1 MKMYYEDDVDASI
14 VADKTIAVMGYGS
27 QGRGQSR
34 NMADS
39 GLNVIIGLRKEST
52 YYCLMKP
59 KKKFMLNKSLLMSNP
74 ETQFHSLTD
83 TTSTSV

>member
-39 GLNVIIGLRKEST
+39 GLNVIIGPVHPGRK
-52 YYCLMKP
+52 
-59 KKKFMLNKSLLMSNP
+59 LLM
-74 ETQFHSLTD
+74 TA
-83 TTSTSV
+83 